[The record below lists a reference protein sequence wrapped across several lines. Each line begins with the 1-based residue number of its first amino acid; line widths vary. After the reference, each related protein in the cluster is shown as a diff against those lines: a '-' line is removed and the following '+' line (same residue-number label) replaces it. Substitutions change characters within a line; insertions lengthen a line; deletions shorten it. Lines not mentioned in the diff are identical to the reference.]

1 MLNRG
6 WWVGERP
13 RKILEGR
20 GNLRF
25 RDISL
30 SSVEIY
36 TVVLVGWFESSRL
49 GNWDGN
55 GNVIR

>member
-1 MLNRG
+1 M
-6 WWVGERP
+6 VERP